1 MIRVQDPHN
10 VEAEQAFLGSIL
22 QEPKTISRASRLV
35 RPADFFD
42 ERHSFIW
49 QAMLDTEKAG
59 QLLDLVT
66 LSDRLNGN
74 LADVGGIAYL
84 VQLEHTLMISAENLD
99 TYAALIR
106 KYARLRRL
114 IGGCGRIV
122 RLAQRAAL
130 NATVAGEALALAEQ
144 TLLALVKEQRLYS
157 VRPIG
162 DLVSAYFEKIETY
175 PGAFNLATGLAA
187 LDALCGGW
195 QPGELVYLAGE
206 PGTLKTTL
214 VLKLLK
220 SLAGRTPSGTP
231 QGRKAALFSLE
242 SSNLALVQR
251 LLASETGV
259 RPDLLRTGDIE
270 RDLPA
275 LQSAGSRLAEL
286 GLYVDDTPGLL
297 LSELRSKARWLHYL
311 WGLDLIVVNYLQLLR
326 SDQKHDSR
334 EEELAAI
341 SRALKALAR
350 ELRLPLLAVFRF
362 DPAADDR
369 AMQAEADIIWWLKRS
384 GNHLT
389 LTQTRWRDGP
399 EGAAFELIYDPV
411 RQEFSEPAKE
421 AYGSIQTIQSRAQ
434 PRKHQRRM
442 ADPAANSPGAGTV

>member
-1 MIRVQDPHN
+1 MTTPRSIQGGTRVQDPHN

-22 QEPKTISRASRLV
+22 SEPATISRAGRLV
-35 RPADFFD
+35 RPADFF
-42 ERHSFIW
+42 EARHSLIF
-49 QAMLDTEKAG
+49 QAMLDLDKAETP
-59 QLLDLVT
+59 LDLVT
-66 LSDRLNGN
+66 LGEQLGPQ
-74 LADVGGIAYL
+74 LADVGGMAYL
-84 VQLEHTLMISAENLD
+84 MQIKHDAPWSGNLD
-99 TYAALIR
+99 FYATIIR

-220 SLAGRTPSGTP
+220 SLAGR
-231 QGRKAALFSLE
+231 KAALFSME

>member
-1 MIRVQDPHN
+1 MTRVQDPHN
-10 VEAEQAFLGSIL
+10 VEAEQAFLGSII
-22 QEPKTISRASRLV
+22 QDPPVISRGSRLV
-35 RPADFFD
+35 RPADFFV
-42 ERHSFIW
+42 ERHSLIF
-49 QAMLDTEKAG
+49 QSMLDLDKAETPI
-59 QLLDLVT
+59 DPVT
-66 LSDRLNGN
+66 LSEQLGQQ
-74 LADVGGIAYL
+74 LPDVGGIAYL
-84 VQLEHTLMISAENLD
+84 IELRQDAPWSGSIDH
-99 TYAALIR
+99 YAAIIR

-114 IGGCGRIV
+114 INGCARIV
-122 RLAQRAAL
+122 RLAQRASL

-157 VRPIG
+157 VRPLG
-162 DLVSAYFEKIETY
+162 DLLTAYFDKVETY
-175 PGAFNLATGLAA
+175 PGSFSLATGLAT

-214 VLKLLK
+214 VLRLLR
-220 SLAGRTPSGTP
+220 SLA
-231 QGRKAALFSLE
+231 GRKAALFSLE
-242 SSNLALVQR
+242 SSNLAVVQR
-251 LLASETGV
+251 LLAAETSV

-275 LQSAGSRLAEL
+275 LRSAGSRLAEL

-326 SDQKHDSR
+326 SDQKHESR
-334 EEELAAI
+334 AEELTAI

-350 ELRLPLLAVFRF
+350 ELRLPLLAVFRC
-362 DPAADDR
+362 DPAADNR
-369 AMQAEADIIWWLKRS
+369 AATAGSAEADIIWWCQRS
-384 GNHLT
+384 CDHLI

-421 AYGSIQTIQSRAQ
+421 AYGSIQTIQSRTK